1 MNNNNNNNKV
11 MRKLRLQVQIS
22 IDGCIAGSNN
32 EMDWLLWDD
41 ILRDDNYIKYLNE
54 ITESVDT
61 IIMGRKMVDEFIP
74 YWTEVMNKPDDPWNA
89 FAKKMVEIPKVVFTK
104 TLYKSE
110 WANTDIATGDLKD
123 EITKLKNLD
132 GGDII
137 VYGGASFDSSLV
149 KEKLI
154 DEFYLFVNPIVIGN
168 GKTIFKNLEMQK
180 LTLIESKVFD
190 CGLVLLYYEVK
201 KN

>member
-1 MNNNNNNNKV
+1 MNNNNRV
-11 MRKLRLQVQIS
+11 MRKLRLQVQMS
-22 IDGCIAGSNN
+22 IDGCIAGPNN
-32 EMDWLLWDD
+32 EMDWLVW
-41 ILRDDNYIKYLNE
+41 DDNYIKYLNE

>member
-1 MNNNNNNNKV
+1 MNNNNRV
-11 MRKLRLQVQIS
+11 MRKLRLQVQMS
-22 IDGCIAGSNN
+22 IDGCISGPNN
-32 EMDWLLWDD
+32 EMDWLVWDD
-41 ILRDDNYIKYLNE
+41 NDIKYLNE

-74 YWTEVMNKPDDPWNA
+74 YWTEVMNKPDDPWYA
-89 FAKKMVEIPKVVFTK
+89 FAKKMIETPKVVFTK
-104 TLYKSE
+104 TLNKSE
-110 WANTDIATGDLKD
+110 WPNTDIATGDFRD

-137 VYGGASFDSSLV
+137 VYGGASFDSSLIR
-149 KEKLI
+149 EKKLV
-154 DEFYLFVNPIVIGN
+154 DEFYLFVNPIVMGS
-168 GKTIFKNLEMQK
+168 GKTIFRDLKEIQT
-180 LTLIESKVFD
+180 LTLIDSKVFD

>member
-1 MNNNNNNNKV
+1 MNNNNRV
-11 MRKLRLQVQIS
+11 MRKLRLQVQMS
-22 IDGCIAGSNN
+22 IDGCIAGPNN
-32 EMDWLLWDD
+32 EMDWLVWDD
-41 ILRDDNYIKYLNE
+41 NDIKYLNE

-74 YWTEVMNKPDDPWNA
+74 YWTEVMNKPDDPWYA
-89 FAKKMVEIPKVVFTK
+89 FAKKMIETPKVVFTK
-104 TLYKSE
+104 TLDKSD
-110 WANTDIATGDLKD
+110 WPNTDIATGDFRD

-137 VYGGASFDSSLV
+137 VYGGASFDSSLIRE
-149 KEKLI
+149 KKLI
-154 DEFYLFVNPIVIGN
+154 DEFYLFVNPIVMGS
-168 GKTIFKNLEMQK
+168 GKTIFRDLKEIQT
-180 LTLIESKVFD
+180 LTLIDSKVFD